1 MPRLGAISQYPG
13 PSWQNCPNLG
23 NFMPLEPGSHLGP
36 YTIKS
41 VLGTGGMGEVYR
53 ARDARLERDVAVK
66 VLPADVSDDPHL
78 RARFEREARAV
89 AALSH
94 PNIVTVHDFSE
105 SDGRLYIAFE
115 LIEGE
120 TLNERLV
127 RGQLSIPHALD
138 VARQILEGLA
148 HAHDA
153 GVIHRDLKPRNVM
166 VTASGLIKILDF
178 GLGKFVRRQPTA
190 FESTTTSGL
199 SAAGFLL
206 GTVGYMSPEQ
216 VRGGELD
223 TRSDQFVFGA
233 VLYEMLSGRRAF
245 QRETPIQTM
254 SAILEDE
261 PESLAAVAP
270 RAPFALIKVVSRC
283 LAKQAEDR
291 YASTRE
297 LLHEIRTIAADNP
310 QPHARARRTAAR
322 VALAVTVAAAAAA
335 LVFTLTE
342 RRANPPAAP
351 SQSSQ
356 PASISTLSLLP
367 IETKSSDP
375 AEHAYWAGLTQAL
388 TTRLAALPAGRSV
401 HVTPA
406 ADVVSRRVRTPLE
419 ARMELGAT
427 HVLRGFSTR
436 DAAET
441 HARLELVDIASNK
454 AIRQGEVS
462 VGNHERA
469 TLPNRLLD
477 TILSMV
483 DVTLTV
489 GERTKVA
496 APAAAAAGTHDFYL
510 QGLGYLH
517 DDSKPE
523 NVESAVSVFQ
533 HALQLDAKYAPAHA
547 GLGEAYWK
555 KYLATR
561 DAHWVDAARQSCDRA
576 LGLSEEE
583 SSPHRCLGTINS
595 GMGLYEKAVEEFE
608 HALAREPDD
617 EVGHIGLA
625 MAYDRLGLKKRA
637 EETHLKAIAIRPR
650 YWGGYS
656 RLGAFYYAQ
665 GRFAEAERMFR
676 EVIALNPDSW
686 RGHSNL
692 GALLSVRGRMQE
704 AVAAYEKSLALRPN
718 YQAASNLGTLYFFD
732 VQDYPRAAQAFRQAV
747 ALDADEYVV
756 WGNLGSAL
764 FWAGK
769 ADESKTAFAT
779 AAALAEKRLAINPRD
794 ANVTMSLAEY
804 EAALGREGR
813 ARDLMGK
820 ALEIAPGHAR
830 LMFQAGVLCEMWFK
844 DREQAFEWLGRSL
857 AAGYQWKEVE
867 RSPALSALRGDP
879 RVDELRRRAKLPAD
893 GNRKGA

>member
-1 MPRLGAISQYPG
+1 
-13 PSWQNCPNLG
+13 
-23 NFMPLEPGSHLGP
+23 MPLELGSHLGP

-53 ARDARLERDVAVK
+53 ARDARLERDVAIK
-66 VLPADVSDDPHL
+66 VLPTDVSDDPHL

-178 GLGKFVRRQPTA
+178 GLGKFVRRHA
-190 FESTTTSGL
+190 ASFESTTTSGL

-216 VRGGELD
+216 VRGTELD
-223 TRSDQFVFGA
+223 IRSDQFVFGA
-233 VLYEMLSGRRAF
+233 LLYEMLSGRRAF
-245 QRETPIQTM
+245 QRDTPIQTM
-254 SAILEDE
+254 SAILEHE
-261 PESLAAVAP
+261 PDSLAAVAP

-283 LAKQAEDR
+283 LAKRAEDR

-310 QPHARARRTAAR
+310 QPPARARRTAAR
-322 VALAVTVAAAAAA
+322 VAMAVTAAGAAAA

-342 RRANPPAAP
+342 RRVNPPAAP
-351 SQSSQ
+351 SQGVQ
-356 PASISTLSLLP
+356 PARISTLSLLP

-406 ADVVSRRVRTPLE
+406 ADVVARRVRTPVE

-436 DAAET
+436 DGAET
-441 HARLELVDIASNK
+441 RTRLELVEISSNK
-454 AIRQGEVS
+454 TIREVEVS
-462 VGNHERA
+462 VGNHERE
-469 TLPNRLLD
+469 TLQNRLLD

-483 DVTLTV
+483 DVTLTA

-496 APAAAAAGTHDFYL
+496 GPAAAAAGTHDFYL
-510 QGLGYLH
+510 QGLGYLQ
-517 DDSKPE
+517 DDSKAE
-523 NVESAVSVFQ
+523 NVDSAISVFQ
-533 HALQLDAKYAPAHA
+533 HALKLDVKHAPAHA

-555 KYLATR
+555 KYLATK
-561 DAHWVDAARQSCDRA
+561 DARWVEAARQSCDRA

-595 GMGLYEKAVEEFE
+595 GMGEYERAVEEFQ

-625 MAYDRLGLKKRA
+625 MAYDRLNLKKRA
-637 EETHLKAIAIRPR
+637 EETHLKAISIRPR

-665 GRFAEAERMFR
+665 GRHDEAERMFR

-686 RGHSNL
+686 RGYSNL
-692 GALLSVRGRMQE
+692 GALYFIKGRTQE
-704 AVAAYEKSLALRPN
+704 AIGAYEKSLALRPN

-732 VQDYPRAAQAFRQAV
+732 LQDYPRAAQAFRQAV
-747 ALDADEYVV
+747 ALDADEDVV
-756 WGNLGSAL
+756 WGNLASAL
-764 FWAGK
+764 LWAGK

-779 AAALAEKRLAINPRD
+779 AAGLAEKSLAINPRN
-794 ANVTMSLAEY
+794 ANVTMRLAEY
-804 EAALGREGR
+804 EAALGRESR
-813 ARDLMGK
+813 ARELMGK
-820 ALEIAPGHAR
+820 ALELAPGDAR
-830 LMFQAGVLCEMWFK
+830 LMFQAGVLCEFWFK
-844 DREQAFEWLGRSL
+844 DREHAFEWLERSL

-867 RSPALSALRGDP
+867 RSPALTALRKDS
-879 RVDELRRRAKLPAD
+879 RLEQLRKRAQVSAD
-893 GNRKGA
+893 ARKKGA